1 MFPWQGV
8 DQLIHW
14 PPLLHDIH
22 HSERDMVDVEFI
34 RLVEHKNQV
43 SQCCF
48 CLIVAPRPKK
58 WTWNFKPSSILSG
71 WDSTTLGFCHRWS
84 VGRKTSLVAVPQKQP
99 LQSWNIP
106 HLNNNFWEPFEKHKI
121 PWLKLLGVPYRC
133 YTPVKKCM
141 FQTLHSDFGQMLIFK
156 LLCNSPSGRI
166 LLKKI
171 ESQVILF
178 VSFPWFPPFLAV
190 AGQAQWF
197 ALRPRIRESGFGIRP
212 RVGHSKV

>member
-43 SQCCF
+43 SQCSF
-48 CLIVAPRPKK
+48 CLIVAPRPK

-106 HLNNNFWEPFEKHKI
+106 TSTTISGNLLRNIKFHDSNCWGFRIGAIHLW
-121 PWLKLLGVPYRC
+121 
-133 YTPVKKCM
+133 KKCM